1 MKYHTRLKIAFVI
14 ILVFPIIL
22 LIMSYGMFG
31 KSQMET
37 IEKNYGIDMDG
48 YKKWFDTTLVMDKIS

>member
-22 LIMSYGMFG
+22 LVMSYGMFG
-31 KSQMET
+31 KSQLET
-37 IEKNYGIDMDG
+37 IEKNYGICLLYTSPSPRDRG
-48 YKKWFDTTLVMDKIS
+48 